1 MLLVSLRVRF
11 RALLLVPLLLL
22 GFACSDDDGGGDEPA
37 SPKPQVEQSS
47 TTTAEAEVLQ
57 ILVSNDDGVKAEGLD
72 AVVEALRAEPDTEV
86 TVVAPAEN
94 QSGQGENT
102 TTGELAVTETTT
114 AGGYEATAVRGRP
127 ADSMIHALEAVGL
140 EPDLVVSGTNEGQNY
155 GPLSAVSGTVG
166 AAKAAVRRGVPA
178 LAVSTGFAGDGATPD
193 HEVAAELAVG
203 WVRDHRAALLA
214 DEVPVQVVS
223 INVPTCGAGELRG
236 LLEVPVAAAIPE
248 GTPVGEPVDCT
259 SSRPEAELADD
270 VAAFHA
276 GFATQSVVS
285 HEAPPP
291 APIPPAGE

>member
-1 MLLVSLRVRF
+1 MSILTRF

-22 GFACSDDDGGGDEPA
+22 GVACSDDDGGAAAPA
-37 SPKPQVEQSS
+37 SPEPRTERSS
-47 TTTAEAEVLQ
+47 TTTADAEILR
-57 ILVSNDDGVKAEGLD
+57 ILVSNDDGVQAEGLD

-102 TTGELAVTETTT
+102 TTGELAVTGATT
-114 AGGYEATAVRGRP
+114 AAGYEATAVRGRP
-127 ADSMIHALEAVGL
+127 ADAMIHALEVMGL

-155 GPLSAVSGTVG
+155 GPLSALSGTVG

-178 LAVSTGFAGDGATPD
+178 LAVSTGFAGDGGTPD
-193 HEVAAELAVG
+193 HDAAAELAVE

-214 DEVPVQVVS
+214 GEAPVQVVS
-223 INVPTCGAGELRG
+223 INVPTCGDGELRG
-236 LLEVPVAAAIPE
+236 LLEVPVAAAIPD
-248 GTPVGEPVDCT
+248 GTPVAEPVDCT
-259 SSRPEAELADD
+259 SSRPETELADD

-276 GFATQSVVS
+276 GFAAQSVVS